1 MLAKLPPAPEYL
13 LARSL
18 IAHLREDELLRALV
32 LEEPFDKEDQ
42 FSQLSMSMQSY
53 TGALAV
59 APQAQLRVP
68 HAESKTG
75 VMEITLV
82 ILVIVS
88 SLSMDGAACQAENLA
103 KLSAQSLRT
112 ASKWMPSIRGIPYL
126 EPKIQSVA
134 EASTAELP
142 ELEGSQG
149 RIITLT
155 QTINYTKNQ

>member
-1 MLAKLPPAPEYL
+1 MLSQFPAAPEYL

-18 IAHLREDELLRALV
+18 IAHLRADELLADLV
-32 LEEPFDKEDQ
+32 LAEPFDKEDQ

-59 APQAQLRVP
+59 APQAQLSVA
-68 HAESKTG
+68 HAEAKTG
-75 VMEITLV
+75 VMSVTLV

-103 KLSAQSLRT
+103 KLTAQSLRA
-112 ASKWMPSIRGIPYL
+112 ASKWMPSIRGIPYI

-134 EASTAELP
+134 EASTSELP

-149 RIITLT
+149 RMITLS